1 MKLTWRDG
9 LSSVLVILGI
19 VVVIAKLQSYS
30 WWLIGSWKGALGVV
44 AVLGLGILLTNIE
57 ELVRVFNS
65 STLTQIILW
74 FVAAT
79 VVVASLLSTTT
90 QTEFY
95 VAAFLI
101 GVAWAAQIM
110 DHVLASIHS
119 HTSHPMSV

>member
-110 DHVLASIHS
+110 DHALASIHS